1 MSTIFLRSLFGLDDL
16 ENHYNLIMKM
26 NQNEVSKNFFSSNLG
41 KSNLNILKC
50 SMMSSYVKIYTRK
63 GE

>member
-1 MSTIFLRSLFGLDDL
+1 MMYDLQLIVDDF
-16 ENHYNLIMKM
+16 ENQHNLIMKM
-26 NQNEVSKNFFSSNLG
+26 NQNGVSKTFFSNPG

-50 SMMSSYVKIYTRK
+50 NAMASYVKIYTRK

>member
-1 MSTIFLRSLFGLDDL
+1 
-16 ENHYNLIMKM
+16 M
-26 NQNEVSKNFFSSNLG
+26 NQNGVSKTFFSNLG

-50 SMMSSYVKIYTRK
+50 NAMASYVKIYTRK